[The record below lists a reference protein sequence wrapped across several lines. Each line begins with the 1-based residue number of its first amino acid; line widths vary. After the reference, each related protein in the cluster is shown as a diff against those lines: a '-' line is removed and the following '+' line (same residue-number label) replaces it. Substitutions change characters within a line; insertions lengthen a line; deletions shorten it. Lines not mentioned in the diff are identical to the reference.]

1 VTTRTTLF
9 CLPYAGGSALSV
21 FRSWAQRLPD
31 TIDLQPV
38 ELPGR
43 GSRMREPVINRL
55 ESLIEDVLATMRRQ
69 TGGPC
74 ALYGHSLGA
83 LLAFECVRRLHRDG
97 DFEVVELFVSG
108 HRAPHLPRTVPPMH
122 ELPRAMFIDRL
133 RDYDAT
139 PEAVLQNTELMDLY
153 EPILRADFTVSERYA
168 FADGGSLGC
177 PIVVFGGRDD
187 PHADLAALYA
197 WERHTTA
204 RCSVRVYPGGHFFI
218 NQFEGDIIKVLA
230 KELADRANGRRGGWQ
245 K

>member
-1 VTTRTTLF
+1 VTARATLF

-31 TIDLQPV
+31 TIDLRPV

-43 GSRMREPVINRL
+43 GGRIRERVISRWEGL
-55 ESLIEDVLATMRRQ
+55 LDDVLATMRRQ

-83 LLAFECVRRLHRDG
+83 LLAFECARRLRRDG
-97 DFEVVELFVSG
+97 SPEVVELFVSG
-108 HRAPHLPRTVPPMH
+108 HRAPHLPLPVPPMH
-122 ELPRAMFIDRL
+122 ALPRAEFIDRL

-139 PEAVLQNTELMDLY
+139 PEAVLQNVELMDLF
-153 EPILRADFTVSERYA
+153 EPILRADLTLSESYV
-168 FADGGSLGC
+168 FVDDGPLDC

-187 PHADLAALYA
+187 PHADLDALYA

-204 RCSVRVYPGGHFFI
+204 GCSVRVYPGGHFFI
-218 NQFEGDIIKVLA
+218 NQFESDIVKFLA
-230 KELADRANGRRGGWQ
+230 TELANANGQRGG
-245 K
+245 